1 MGSPTGIAT
10 FAEVHLM
17 HFSDDGTDRLYVVEF
32 SDDFGFLVKSEY
44 YKNKKTAYEAAAEVN
59 EKNY

>member
-1 MGSPTGIAT
+1 MANPTGIAT

-17 HFSDDGTDRLYVVEF
+17 HFSDDGKDKLYVVEF

-44 YKNKKTAYEAAAEVN
+44 YKDKGAAQFAASEVN
-59 EKNY
+59 EKN